1 VAKKKRTWIR
11 MPLIAGFNDSE
22 THIRQMAMLAK
33 RIGAERMSLL
43 PYHEGGKG
51 KSRQLGRVYPC
62 PDASAPAEDHV
73 HRLKDIV
80 EREGMKVT
88 VGS

>member
-1 VAKKKRTWIR
+1 

-22 THIRQMAMLAK
+22 THIRQMAALAK

-43 PYHEGGKG
+43 PYHEGGKA

-62 PDASAPAEDHV
+62 PDASTPAEDHV
-73 HRLKDIV
+73 HRLKDIL
-80 EREGMKVT
+80 EREGMKVF